1 MAQVQEEDWVMIWV
15 MMIQLIPI
23 AWHFYENRD
32 LVESKNCK
40 VIRYATQIDQNNA
53 ALSGI
58 YTHPKYENSTD
69 FLMRNLGWH
78 PFFVE

>member
-1 MAQVQEEDWVMIWV
+1 LDDDLGDDDTIDS
-15 MMIQLIPI
+15 I
-23 AWHFYENRD
+23 AWAFYENSD
-32 LVESKNCK
+32 LIESKNCK
-40 VIRYATQIDQNNA
+40 VIRYATQVIDHNNA

-69 FLMRNLGWH
+69 FLCVSLRVA

>member
-1 MAQVQEEDWVMIWV
+1 MGTLYGRQEGWVMILV

-23 AWHFYENRD
+23 AWHFYQNKD

-40 VIRYATQIDQNNA
+40 VIRYATQVIDQNDA

-58 YTHPKYENSTD
+58 YTHPRYENSTD
-69 FLMRNLGWH
+69 F
-78 PFFVE
+78 FDA